1 MGQTG
6 NETKHNARDFKI
18 RWNVIVIPVVLF
30 LIILIAGIAIP
41 DTFNAI
47 VNKGVMLIMKDMGWF
62 ISLSTL
68 FFVGFCLVIMFLPIG
83 KIRFGGPKAKPELST
98 FEYFAL
104 SLTAGMATGFILWP
118 TAEML

>member
-68 FFVGFCLVIMFLPIG
+68 FFVGFCLVIIDYLSIRLFPAPPVLP
-83 KIRFGGPKAKPELST
+83 PSP
-98 FEYFAL
+98 
-104 SLTAGMATGFILWP
+104 
-118 TAEML
+118 

>member
-1 MGQTG
+1 MMYVFTRDIEMRGLVGLVSEHSWHSFFIIGVNLQMLNYLRKKREGDLMGQTG

-68 FFVGFCLVIMFLPIG
+68 FFL
-83 KIRFGGPKAKPELST
+83 
-98 FEYFAL
+98 
-104 SLTAGMATGFILWP
+104 
-118 TAEML
+118 